1 MEDVE
6 KTREVLIDEL
16 ASLKAELEQAKKDVS
31 YWYDRCIK
39 VETRCTEFKTM
50 VGALATIANGV
61 SELINKE

>member
-6 KTREVLIDEL
+6 KTREALIDEL
-16 ASLKAELEQAKKDVS
+16 DSLETEFEQTKKDLS

-39 VETRCTEFKTM
+39 VETKCTEFQTM
-50 VGALATIANGV
+50 VMAIATIANGI